1 MELYERLMKPPIGV
15 RSGPLPILLCAV
27 MHHYK
32 TEIALYENGSFIADW
47 SMPVFERFLKAPQQF
62 ELKRFRMT
70 GIRSDLFSQFSK
82 VFKQSTETQ
91 TPDLLTVVTPLMR
104 TIAQLP
110 KYTLTTQELSD
121 NAKNIRKVVLNAR
134 EPDELLF
141 KQLPEAFGFSGF
153 GAETATDIEA
163 VSEFFSVL
171 RDALSELE
179 QAYDILLNS
188 VEQLLVEAFTL
199 TPTAEKLRAE
209 MVARAE
215 PLLAVTIEVDIKG
228 FLIQVCSGGH
238 DHTSWLEAIATY
250 LAKKP
255 PSAWI
260 DADKAQ
266 FEINLS
272 QIARKFRHFEAVSY
286 EKLAHTESSTG
297 EPIRVG
303 ITTPNRTEQERVVTL
318 TPTAD
323 AQTAEMEDEIRKIF
337 DKFDVDDNPE
347 LHIAILAR
355 ISQKWMQRLDE

>member
-1 MELYERLMKPPIGV
+1 M
-15 RSGPLPILLCAV
+15 
-27 MHHYK
+27 
-32 TEIALYENGSFIADW
+32 
-47 SMPVFERFLKAPQQF
+47 
-62 ELKRFRMT
+62 
-70 GIRSDLFSQFSK
+70 
-82 VFKQSTETQ
+82 
-91 TPDLLTVVTPLMR
+91 
-104 TIAQLP
+104 
-110 KYTLTTQELSD
+110 
-121 NAKNIRKVVLNAR
+121 
-134 EPDELLF
+134 
-141 KQLPEAFGFSGF
+141 
-153 GAETATDIEA
+153 
-163 VSEFFSVL
+163 
-171 RDALSELE
+171 
-179 QAYDILLNS
+179 
-188 VEQLLVEAFTL
+188 
-199 TPTAEKLRAE
+199 
-209 MVARAE
+209 
-215 PLLAVTIEVDIKG
+215 VTIEVDIKG

-272 QIARKFRHFEAVSY
+272 QLARKFRHFEAVSY